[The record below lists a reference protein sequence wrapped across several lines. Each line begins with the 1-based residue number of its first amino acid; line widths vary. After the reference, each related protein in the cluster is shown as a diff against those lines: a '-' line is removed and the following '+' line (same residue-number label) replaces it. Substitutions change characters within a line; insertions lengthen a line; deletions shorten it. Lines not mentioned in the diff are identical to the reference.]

1 MSGKRE
7 IDRNEPGFRVKI
19 NHLSGKNILKNSN
32 LDNRN
37 NLENK
42 TTEIMKS
49 ENQLE
54 ANKHPHPLRFKDY
67 KDRIKEYNKI
77 KERIF
82 KDNIVSKNILATRDR
97 YSKRKKIR
105 ASIESTI
112 LESNTDLRPYGKVEM
127 FGKEVI
133 GLLDSGSSV
142 TILGKGSLS
151 FLKDVEQEF
160 IPMNAIIRVA
170 NNKASDIVGKIRCN
184 IKFRGKEKL
193 LTVLVSPNLSQALY
207 LGTDFFKAFGLA
219 KDLYGENELNEI
231 SLPSNSHDLSD
242 IQKQKLSEVIEMFP
256 SFKVKGLGKTTLLSH
271 DIDTGDA
278 KPICQRHWP
287 YSPAMQ
293 KIINDEIDRMLSLD
307 VIEESIS
314 PWSSPLVLVQKPG
327 KNRVCLDARKV
338 NGVTKKMAYPL
349 PHVDGLLSRL
359 ADTRFISSVDLKDAF
374 WQIPLDMNS
383 REKTAFV
390 VPGRGLYQFKVMPFG
405 LCNAAQRLCQLMD
418 QVIPHQYR
426 DKIFVY
432 LDDLLVV
439 SSDFDEHLRLLKLVA
454 EKLSEAKLTI
464 NVEKSKF
471 CLRETKYLGYRIGDG
486 VLKPDNEKI
495 LAITQFPIPNTIKK
509 VRSFLGMCGWY
520 RRFLKDFASVAAPLT
535 DCLKSPSKFKLTEEA
550 IQSFENLKGLLT
562 TAPLL
567 VHADFSKPFII
578 NCDASTSGIGGV
590 LSQLDEN
597 NIERPIYYYSQKLS
611 PRQKVYSITELEC
624 LAAVASVKKFRAF
637 VEGQPFKI
645 VTDHASLKWLMQQ
658 RDLSGK
664 LARWSLKLQAFDF
677 EIEHRRGVD
686 NVVPDALS
694 RAFVESID
702 PGIPIDL
709 ESEEFHSTEYEEL
722 KKTIED
728 NSNQLPDLKLQDGLV
743 YKRTRFS
750 IRDEEENGCAWKL
763 WLPRGLTQQAIKNA
777 HDSPETCH
785 GGSAKTMK
793 RLQEWYY
800 WPNMP
805 TEVKE
810 YVRQCEV
817 CATSNVPNKQM
828 RPTMGQP
835 IEVCRSFQNLYID
848 FLGEYPSTKNGNRYI
863 FICIDQLTKFVFLK
877 PMKKSTAY
885 NVCKFF
891 EEELMS
897 TFGVPEM
904 VFSDNARQFL
914 SKEFQKMMSDYGIRH
929 LKPPYYHAQ
938 ANASE
943 RMNREVIKSIRVFA
957 HENHATWDVMLHKI
971 SMALRSGYHQSIGTS
986 PYYAAFGQNMI
997 LHGSSYEL
1005 LRKLQALS
1013 GTDVQILPN
1022 DVKIN
1027 RLHERIQ
1034 ENLQK
1039 AHDQNEKQYNLRAT
1053 TKSYDQ
1059 GQEVYRRNFVL
1070 SDKSNKICKKFCK
1083 KFVKVRIRKV
1093 LGANRYETEDLS
1105 GKYDGIYHGKDIM
1118 VR

>member
-1 MSGKRE
+1 MSGKHS
-7 IDRNEPGFRVKI
+7 IDRNEPEFQVTIKSF
-19 NHLSGKNILKNSN
+19 SGKNILNSSNNLDDKNSTDKVY
-32 LDNRN
+32 LDSKSN
-37 NLENK
+37 NILSKE
-42 TTEIMKS
+42 TEI
-49 ENQLE
+49 
-54 ANKHPHPLRFKDY
+54 HPLHFKSY
-67 KDRIKEYNKI
+67 NERINEYNKI

-82 KDNIVSKNILATRDR
+82 EKSLVSKKISATRDR
-97 YSKRKKIR
+97 YSRRKKIR
-105 ASIESTI
+105 TDIESTI
-112 LESNTDLRPYGKVEM
+112 LETSTDLRPYGKVEM
-127 FGKEVI
+127 FGKEVT

-142 TILGKGSLS
+142 TILGKGSLQ
-151 FLKDVEQEF
+151 FLKDVNQEF
-160 IPMNAIIRVA
+160 IPMNAIIKVA
-170 NNKASDIVGKIRCN
+170 NNKTSNIIGKIRCS
-184 IKFRGKEKL
+184 IKFRGKEKIIIL
-193 LTVLVSPNLSQALY
+193 LISPNLSQALY

-219 KDLYGENELNEI
+219 KDLYNETDLNEI
-231 SLPSNSHDLSD
+231 SLPSNSHILPD
-242 IQKQKLSEVIEMFP
+242 IQKKELFEIINTFP
-256 SFKVKGLGKTTLLSH
+256 SFKTKGLGKTDLLSH

-307 VIEESIS
+307 VIEESVS

-338 NGVTKKMAYPL
+338 NAVTKKMAYPL

-359 ADTRFISSVDLKDAF
+359 ANTRFISSIDLKDAF
-374 WQIPLDMNS
+374 WQIPLEINS

-418 QVIPHQYR
+418 KVIPHQHR
-426 DKIFVY
+426 DDIFVY

-439 SSDFDEHLRLLKLVA
+439 SSDFEKHLHLLKLVA
-454 EKLSEAKLTI
+454 ENLTEANLTI

-471 CLRETKYLGYRIGDG
+471 CLKETKYLGYRIGNG
-486 VLKPDNEKI
+486 ALKPDHEKI
-495 LAITQFPIPNTIKK
+495 LAITQFPLPNTIRK

-520 RRFLKDFASVAAPLT
+520 RRFLKDFASIAAPLS
-535 DCLKSPSKFKLTEEA
+535 DCLKTPSKFKLTDEA
-550 IQSFENLKGLLT
+550 VKAFENLKVLLT

-578 NCDASTSGIGGV
+578 NCDASTTGIGGV

-597 NIERPIYYYSQKLS
+597 NIERPIYYFSQKLS
-611 PRQKVYSITELEC
+611 PRQRVYSITELEC

-658 RDLSGK
+658 RDLSGR

-677 EIEHRRGVD
+677 EIEHRRGVE
-686 NVVPDALS
+686 NIVPDALS

-709 ESEEFHSTEYEEL
+709 ESQEFKSTEYEDL

-728 NSNQLPDLKLQDGLV
+728 NITQLPDLKLQDGLI
-743 YKRTRFS
+743 YKRTKFS
-750 IRDEEENGCAWKL
+750 NRDEEENVCAWKL
-763 WLPRGLTQQAIKNA
+763 WLPKGLTQQAIKNA
-777 HDSPETCH
+777 HDAPETCH
-785 GGSAKTMK
+785 GGSAKTIK

-800 WPNMP
+800 WPNLAI
-805 TEVKE
+805 EVKE
-810 YVRQCEV
+810 YIKQCDV
-817 CATSNVPNKQM
+817 CATANVPNKQM
-828 RPTMGQP
+828 RPAMGQP
-835 IEVCRSFQNLYID
+835 FEVGRSFQNIYID
-848 FLGEYPSTKNGNRYI
+848 FLGEYPMTKNGNKYI

-891 EEELMS
+891 EEEFMP

-914 SKEFQKMMSDYGIRH
+914 SKEFQKLMSDYGIRH

-957 HENHATWDVMLHKI
+957 NENHVTWDVMLHKI
-971 SMALRSGYHQSIGTS
+971 SIALRSGYHQSIGTS

-997 LHGSSYEL
+997 LHGASYQL
-1005 LRKLQALS
+1005 LRKMQALN
-1013 GTDVQILPN
+1013 GNDFQILPN
-1022 DVKIN
+1022 DVRMN
-1027 RLHERIQ
+1027 QLHQRIR
-1034 ENLQK
+1034 ENLIK
-1039 AHDQNEKQYNLRAT
+1039 AHVNQEKQYNLRT
-1053 TKSYDQ
+1053 TTTNFQQ
-1059 GQEVYRRNFVL
+1059 GQEVFRRNFVL
-1070 SDKSNKICKKFCK
+1070 SDKSNKICKKFCR

-1093 LGANRYETEDLS
+1093 LGANRYETEDLN
-1105 GKYDGIYHGKDIM
+1105 GNYDGIYHGKDIM
-1118 VR
+1118 TR